1 MNIDNI
7 LKKINNN
14 GGEMNTHTLS
24 IWVVFLFFAVTNNIA
39 ISILVP
45 FSQGTCGRVS
55 LRSVCRTGITGL
67 KMGT

>member
-1 MNIDNI
+1 
-7 LKKINNN
+7 
-14 GGEMNTHTLS
+14 MNTHTLS